1 MNYLKI
7 FIISI
12 GLFLFGGCTDIAGRG
27 QPDQNGPEIALRQDQ
42 SLGQTFVSRH
52 DGLNGLDIYLAPG
65 IPGPGVIRLALK
77 TDPKTPV
84 ALSESRLPLP
94 SVTKPG
100 FYRFSISPQ
109 KSSRQTYY
117 YALLEIK
124 GQGQV
129 KVKTAPGNS
138 YLDGALHLN
147 GNPIDSQL
155 TFRPLYDPR
164 RLLLGIAL
172 EVGGWIKWLS
182 FGIILFLLPGWA
194 LLALFWPMS
203 NPLIWPVKL
212 ALAAGLSLAI
222 YPLLILWTDL
232 IHIHLGPGYAWVP
245 ILFSLAILLWKNRRW
260 RPRDLV
266 GSMSDWR
273 NSEAFWPDL
282 TLLVITLFIFGTRFY
297 VIRSLEVPL
306 WGDSYHHTMI
316 AQLLVDH
323 GGLFRSWQPY
333 ADLTTFTYHFG
344 FHSAVV
350 AYHWITGLDLPQAT
364 LWTGQILNGL
374 AILALYPLA
383 IRLAGS
389 RWAGVGCVLIAGLLS
404 PMPMAYVNWGRY
416 TQLAGQVILPAVVF
430 FIWAIMEKRTLDWKL
445 LILIWLSLGGL
456 ALTHYRILILALLFL
471 FPLLIFSPWKGRTGF
486 KVKTPLAI
494 GSGAALLFLPWF
506 VTIFSGKIMAVFARQ
521 WTTPSAQ
528 VSAWTQQYNAIGDMT
543 LYLPAWLW
551 LCLAI
556 SIAWGFWRRE
566 KGWALFSWWWFFV
579 LLAANPHWLNL
590 PGQGSI
596 SNFAVFIV
604 VYIPAGI
611 FLGSAIGWL
620 LTDRQWFKGKKA
632 PALFFLFFLLLGLWG
647 ARQRLGDLEISTHAL
662 VTRPDLRAFNWIRDN
677 TSPHSR
683 FLVNSFFAY
692 NDTVIVGS
700 DGGWWLP
707 LLARRSTTLPPI
719 NYNSEQGPQKNF
731 RKEVNSLLQGI
742 QDKGLGD
749 PEIIRELKERSVTH
763 LYIGQKQGTVNY
775 SGPLSFQAEQLLAS
789 PHFRPIYHQDRVRI
803 FEVVY

>member
-27 QPDQNGPEIALRQDQ
+27 QPELNGPEIALRQDQ

-155 TFRPLYDPR
+155 TFRPLYDPG
-164 RLLLGIAL
+164 RLLFGIAS
-172 EVGGWIKWLS
+172 EVGVWIKVLS
-182 FGIILFLLPGWA
+182 VGIILYLLPGWA

-245 ILFSLAILLWKNRRW
+245 ILFSLAILLWRNRRW
-260 RPRDLV
+260 KPRELV
-266 GSMSDWR
+266 GSMSGWR

-344 FHSAVV
+344 FHSAVAV
-350 AYHWITGLDLPQAT
+350 YHWITGLDLPQAT

-404 PMPMAYVNWGRY
+404 PMPMTYVNWGRY

-430 FIWAIMEKRTLDWKL
+430 FIWTIMEKRTLDWKL
-445 LILIWLSLGGL
+445 LILVWLSLGGL

-486 KVKTPLAI
+486 KVKTLLAI

-506 VTIFSGKIMAVFARQ
+506 VTLFSGKIMAVFARQ
-521 WTTPSAQ
+521 WTTPSAH
-528 VSAWTQQYNAIGDMT
+528 VSTWTQQYNAIGDMT
-543 LYLPAWLW
+543 LYLPTWLW

-596 SNFAVFIV
+596 SNFAIFIA

-611 FLGSAIGWL
+611 LIGAAMGWL
-620 LTDRQWFKGKKA
+620 LSKGEGTSRRGLVPLA
-632 PALFFLFFLLLGLWG
+632 IIFIMVLGLWG
-647 ARQRLGDLEISTHAL
+647 APTQ
-662 VTRPDLRAFNWIRDN
+662 
-677 TSPHSR
+677 
-683 FLVNSFFAY
+683 
-692 NDTVIVGS
+692 
-700 DGGWWLP
+700 
-707 LLARRSTTLPPI
+707 AR
-719 NYNSEQGPQKNF
+719 
-731 RKEVNSLLQGI
+731 
-742 QDKGLGD
+742 
-749 PEIIRELKERSVTH
+749 
-763 LYIGQKQGTVNY
+763 
-775 SGPLSFQAEQLLAS
+775 
-789 PHFRPIYHQDRVRI
+789 
-803 FEVVY
+803 